1 MSAEKKKNQQEL
13 AEKISVSRHTI
24 CNIEAGEGCCAGT
37 AIKLAD
43 YFDVSIDSLFGRDH
57 HRKVDPLAQRLI
69 QLYKK
74 MDKKMLA
81 ESLDQMERDDPDTY
95 KKREQCFY
103 FLTTASKETIES
115 ICNLIK

>member
-1 MSAEKKKNQQEL
+1 L
-13 AEKISVSRHTI
+13 ANYFQIS
-24 CNIEAGEGCCAGT
+24 
-37 AIKLAD
+37 LD
-43 YFDVSIDSLFGRDH
+43 QLFGRDH

-103 FLTTASKETIES
+103 FISVASPQTIES
-115 ICNLIK
+115 IYRLICNE